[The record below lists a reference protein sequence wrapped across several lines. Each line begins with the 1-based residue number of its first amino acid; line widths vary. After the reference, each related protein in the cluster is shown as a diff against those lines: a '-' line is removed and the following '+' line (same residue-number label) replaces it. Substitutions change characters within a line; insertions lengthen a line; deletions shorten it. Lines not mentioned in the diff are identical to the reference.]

1 MPPWRP
7 GGARR
12 AAADLFYH
20 LLHAHPEAGGES
32 LLWLPRGAACIDR
45 RPAGPRACLKCRL
58 SWHRMGRAAAARP
71 SSSSQ
76 TSMQQQRAE
85 QQPCACAAIRTWH
98 IILPAQRP
106 ALPYNSNSISKQQQ
120 QNDS

>member
-1 MPPWRP
+1 VALAEPLPTYFTTCCMRTPR
-7 GGARR
+7 
-12 AAADLFYH
+12 
-20 LLHAHPEAGGES
+20 PEASPYFGCH
-32 LLWLPRGAACIDR
+32 AARHASI
-45 RPAGPRACLKCRL
+45 AGQQALACLKCRL